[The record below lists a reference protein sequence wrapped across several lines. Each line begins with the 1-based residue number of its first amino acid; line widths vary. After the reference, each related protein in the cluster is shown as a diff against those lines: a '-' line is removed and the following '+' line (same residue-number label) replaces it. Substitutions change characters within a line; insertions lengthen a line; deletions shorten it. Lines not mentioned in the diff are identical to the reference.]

1 MRADAGRTDGKIEA
15 KLGTF
20 DTAMVVVSLVVGIG
34 IFRTPAI
41 VARETGAAGGAG
53 LFLLAWG
60 IGGLVSLVGALTFAE
75 IGSNHPRAG
84 GYYRVVADCYHP
96 ALAFSLNWAQT
107 LMQGAGAAGVAFIGA
122 EYLVGLLL
130 PPEKRGD
137 KSVLLVA
144 LALMLVLLLVNG
156 LGIRIGAETQNVLS
170 MLKIV
175 MIVGLSAVALAL
187 APKAAAAPAIAPLT
201 PAAGLAAALIPV
213 FYAYGGYHMTMN
225 LGADVRD
232 ARRRFPR
239 AVTAGMLTVVGL
251 YLVLN
256 FAYVRTLGVG
266 GVATSTLVAA
276 ALARASL
283 GAAGEA
289 VVSVLIFLSA
299 AGFVNATVLQMPR
312 TYLAMAED
320 GVLPAVFR
328 RVQPRTQVSMAGLVL
343 FGATMLVPA
352 FLLGSFEKLLNYVI
366 FTDMLTLVVVSSTLF
381 VLRRRGAGRE
391 GRAVEAGAFRIPGP
405 PILPAL
411 YILALAAVAAHV
423 ALAEP
428 RLALAG
434 TAILVTGWP
443 LFLVGRR
450 LNRSGRTHEVH

>member
-1 MRADAGRTDGKIEA
+1 VGAEARKPGTIEA

-41 VARETGAAGGAG
+41 VARETGTPR

-96 ALAFSLNWAQT
+96 ALAFMLNWAQT
-107 LMQGAGAAGVAFIGA
+107 IMQGAGAAGVAFIGA

-130 PPEKRGD
+130 PPERRGG
-137 KSVLLVA
+137 STVLLVA
-144 LALMLVLLLVNG
+144 LGLMLVLLLVNA
-156 LGIRIGAETQNVLS
+156 LGIRIGAGTQNVLS
-170 MLKIV
+170 MLKIA
-175 MIVGLSAVALAL
+175 MIVGLAVAALAL
-187 APKAAAAPAIAPLT
+187 APRAGGQPVVPSAAP
-201 PAAGLAAALIPV
+201 AGLAAALIPV

-225 LGADVRD
+225 LGADVKD
-232 ARRRFPR
+232 ARRRFPL

-251 YLVLN
+251 YLVIN
-256 FAYVRTLGVG
+256 IAYVKTLGVQ
-266 GVATSTLVAA
+266 GVAASKLVAA

-283 GAAGEA
+283 GSAGEA
-289 VVSVLIFLSA
+289 VVSALIFLSA
-299 AGFVNATVLQMPR
+299 AGFVYATVLQMPR
-312 TYLAMAED
+312 TFHAMAED

-328 RVQPRTQVSMAGLVL
+328 RVEPRTQVSMAGLLL

-381 VLRRRGAGRE
+381 VLRRRGAGGE
-391 GRAVEAGAFRIPGP
+391 GTFRIPGP
-405 PILPAL
+405 PVLPAL
-411 YILALAAVAAHV
+411 YVLALSAVAAHV
-423 ALAEP
+423 AFTEP

-434 TAILVTGWP
+434 TAILLTGWP
-443 LFLVGRR
+443 LFLVGRSLSR
-450 LNRSGRTHEVH
+450 RAAP